1 MCKKLIIMISLVL
14 VFALAG
20 TNVVFGA
27 YVVERQVNK
36 SSDDSEEEDP
46 GGDTEGLTSS
56 DLEMPHEDPGTP
68 ATDKQMVGMRFEDIA
83 IPKGSV
89 ILEAWVEF
97 ECDETDTGTEAHVSL
112 IIEGELSPDAPTF
125 TGSDFDII
133 PRPRTTAKVVWAPVP
148 WTAVSQK
155 DQTPNIAA
163 VIQEIVNQDG
173 WKSGNALVIIISDD
187 PDNPSEGLRNA
198 EAYDGE
204 AANAPLLHIEFT
216 SKTAMQ
222 PSPADGAVYEDT
234 WASLSWTPG
243 ETAASHDVYFGENFD
258 NVNDGTEGT
267 FYGNQPS
274 TLFIVGFA
282 GMPYPDGLVPGTTYY
297 WRIDEVEAD
306 GTTKHK
312 GPVWRF
318 TVPSKTAYDPDPPDG
333 AKYIDTNVTLS
344 WTPGYG
350 GKLHTVYFGDNFDD
364 VNSAAGELPQ
374 GVTTYTPGPL
384 EMNKLYY
391 WRVDEFD
398 GAATHKGDVWSFKTL
413 PIITVTD
420 PNLIGWWTFDE
431 GRGGTALDWS
441 GYGND
446 GELGGN
452 PQWVDGIMGGALD
465 LSGDYVAI
473 DGVVDDITSTNITVS
488 AWVKTTQGGEGE
500 LFACNDS
507 GTDHPFMFGVQ
518 GGNPYVNDGGDIEF
532 PPDVNDDQWH
542 MLTYVRMGSRGYIYV
557 DGIQQGTYL
566 AFFSLDSV
574 TRWSI
579 GQEWDDDTPSNFYF
593 GLVDDA
599 RFYNAA
605 LTQTQVVELMRGD
618 LLLAW
623 NPSPVNNSIVDIDQA
638 KQPLSWSPGDNASQH
653 DVYFGTDKDTV
664 ANADTSDTS
673 GIYRGRQAAVSYT
686 PSEGLGWG
694 SGPYYWRID
703 EYNTDGTISTGRI
716 WSFTVAD
723 FLVVD
728 DFESYNDFN
737 PDEPGSNRIFLTWMD
752 GYDTPTNG
760 SVVGYADPPFCE
772 RSIVHS
778 GGQSMPLLYNNS
790 GPAYYSEATLPLS
803 TQRDWTREDVKV
815 LTLWLY
821 GDPDNAPEPM
831 YVVVSNAA
839 GPSAVVYHDN
849 PDATLVDTW
858 TQWDINLEEIGN
870 AGVTL
875 TNVDSLAI
883 GFGNRNNPQVG
894 GSGMVFIDDIRLYRL
909 PPQATS
915 N

>member
-1 MCKKLIIMISLVL
+1 MALVL
-14 VFALAG
+14 ALAG

-27 YVVERQVNK
+27 YVIERQVNK
-36 SSDDSEEEDP
+36 TSDDMEEEDP
-46 GGDTEGLTSS
+46 GGDAEELDSS
-56 DLEMPHEDPGTP
+56 DLEMPNEDPGTP

-89 ILEAWVEF
+89 ILEAWIEF
-97 ECDETDTGTEAHVSL
+97 ECDETETGTEAFVSL

-125 TGSDFDII
+125 TGIDFDII
-133 PRPRTTAKVVWAPVP
+133 PRPRTTAKVVWTPVP

-187 PDNPSEGLRNA
+187 PDNPSEGLRCA

-222 PSPADGAVYEDT
+222 PSPADGAIYEDT
-234 WASLSWTPG
+234 WVSLSWTPG

-258 NVNDGTEGT
+258 DVDDGAEGT

-274 TLFIVGFA
+274 TFFVVGFP

-306 GTTKHK
+306 GTTKYK

-318 TVPSKTAYDPDPPDG
+318 TVPSKIAYDPDPPDG
-333 AKYIDTNVTLS
+333 AKFVDTDVELS
-344 WTPGYG
+344 WTPGFG

-364 VNSAAGELPQ
+364 VSNATGGLPQ
-374 GVTTYTPGPL
+374 GVATYTPDPL

-398 GAATHKGDVWSFKTL
+398 GVATHKGDVWSFKTL

-431 GRGGTALDWS
+431 GSGGTALDWS
-441 GYGND
+441 GYGNE
-446 GELGGN
+446 GKFGGN

-465 LSGDYVAI
+465 LNGDYVTV
-473 DGVVDDITSTNITVS
+473 DGIVDDITSTNITLS
-488 AWVKTTQGGEGE
+488 AWVKTTQTGEGNV
-500 LFACNDS
+500 FACNDS
-507 GTDHPFMFGVQ
+507 GSDHPLMFGVN
-518 GGNPYVNDGGDIEF
+518 GGNAYVYDGGETEF
-532 PPDVNDDQWH
+532 PITVVSDDQWH
-542 MLTYVRMGSRGYIYV
+542 MLTYVRLGSRGYIYV
-557 DGIQQGTYL
+557 DGVQVGTYL

-579 GQEWDDDTPSNFYF
+579 GQEWDDSTPSNFYF

-599 RFYNAA
+599 RIYNAA
-605 LTQTQVVELMRGD
+605 LTRDQVVELMRGD
-618 LLLAW
+618 MLVAW
-623 NPSPVNNSIVDIDQA
+623 NPSPVNNSILDIDQA
-638 KQPLSWSPGDNASQH
+638 KQPLTWSPGDNASQH
-653 DVYFGTDKDTV
+653 DVYFGTDKDAV

-673 GIYRGRQAAVSYT
+673 GIYRGRQAAASYT

-703 EYNTDGTISTGRI
+703 EYNTDETISTGRV

-728 DFESYNDFN
+728 DFESYNDLN
-737 PDEPGSNRIFLTWMD
+737 PGEPGSNRIFLTWMD

-803 TQRDWTREDVKV
+803 AQRDWTREDVKV
-815 LTLWLY
+815 LTLWIY
-821 GDPDNAPEPM
+821 GDPANAPEPM

-875 TNVDSLAI
+875 NNVDSLAI
-883 GFGNRNNPQVG
+883 GFGNRNNPQLG
-894 GSGMVFIDDIRLYRL
+894 GSGMEFIDDIRLYRL
-909 PPQATS
+909 PTEP
-915 N
+915 